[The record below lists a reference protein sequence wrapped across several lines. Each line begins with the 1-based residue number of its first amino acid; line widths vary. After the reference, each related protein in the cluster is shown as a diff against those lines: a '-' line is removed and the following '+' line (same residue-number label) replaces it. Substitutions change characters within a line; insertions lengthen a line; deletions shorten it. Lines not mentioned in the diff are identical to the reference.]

1 MWPLGHAA
9 VAYLLY
15 SLWTRTTQN
24 GATFRQPGAEG
35 SASIAVV
42 FLLVGSQF
50 PDLVD
55 KPLAWYL
62 GVLPT
67 GRTLAHSLLFL
78 VPLVLVVVAA
88 TARHDRLEREYGF
101 LFGLGAISHVV
112 VDAVP
117 ALWGGGDW
125 YHLLWPLTSVEA
137 YESGAPSVVDL
148 FVASLGDPYF
158 LLEFV
163 LAGIALVVW
172 YRDGRPGLWLLKRT
186 VTRESP
192 THGDD

>member
-15 SLWTRTTQN
+15 SLWMRTTRD
-24 GATFRQPGAEG
+24 GAAFRIPGAEG
-35 SASIAVV
+35 SASIAVA

-50 PDLVD
+50 PDLID

-67 GRTLAHSLLFL
+67 GRTLAHSLFFV
-78 VPLVLVVVAA
+78 VPVVVVVGVI
-88 TARHDRLEREYGF
+88 TARHDRLEREYGIV
-101 LFGLGAISHVV
+101 FGIGAISHVL

-117 ALWGGGDW
+117 ALWGGSDW
-125 YHLLWPLTSVEA
+125 YHLLWPLTSVEP
-137 YESGAPSVVDL
+137 YESGAPSVIDL
-148 FVASLGDPYF
+148 FVASLGDPFF

-163 LAGIALVVW
+163 LAGVALVVW
-172 YRDGRPGLWLLKRT
+172 YRDGYPGLSLVKRT
-186 VTRESP
+186 LGREPELQSD
-192 THGDD
+192 G

>member
-35 SASIAVV
+35 SASIAVA
-42 FLLVGSQF
+42 FLLIGSQF

-55 KPLAWYL
+55 KPLAWYF
-62 GVLPT
+62 GMLPT

-78 VPLVLVVVAA
+78 VPVVLVVGAV
-88 TARHDRLEREYGF
+88 TARHDRLEREYGIVF
-101 LFGLGAISHVV
+101 AIGAISHVL

-125 YHLLWPLTSVEA
+125 YHLLWPLTPVEP
-137 YESGAPSVVDL
+137 YESGAPSVIDL
-148 FVASLGDPYF
+148 FVSSLGDPYF

-163 LAGIALVVW
+163 LAGIAFVVW
-172 YRDGRPGLWLLKRT
+172 YRDGRPGLSLVKRT
-186 VTRESP
+186 LSREP
-192 THGDD
+192 EPHGDG